1 MVKKIF
7 SYIITLILV
16 LLLIATI
23 MVTVINQTLL
33 KKDFMIGILVKNNY
47 YKEVYDIIKDNF
59 INNTVQS
66 GLEESVLDGIITEE
80 EVRNDVNSLVAYM
93 YNEGELSVDKEIVK
107 NRLKENIDEVI
118 KENNKRVTSEEQH
131 SIGLYLDTI
140 ANLYEEGI
148 TYSTKYVSSIRSAIQ
163 KVEGLL
169 KKAMLA
175 GFIAIVV
182 VMIILF
188 AINRKKALK
197 YIAISMMGVGLL
209 SIIPK
214 IIEATSMQIH
224 NILFLNLAFSH
235 LIIAIIE
242 SVVTYFLVIGI
253 LLFILGFAVNII
265 SSKIQTDE

>member
-16 LLLIATI
+16 LLLTATI

-66 GLEESVLDGIITEE
+66 GLEESVLDNIITEE

-93 YNEGELSVDKEIVK
+93 YDEGELSIDKGIVR

-118 KENNKRVTSEEQH
+118 KENNKKVTSEEQD
-131 SIGLYLDTI
+131 SIDLYLDTI

-148 TYSTKYVSSIRSAIQ
+148 TYSTKYVSSIRSTIQ

-169 KKAMLA
+169 KKAMIA
-175 GFIAIVV
+175 GFIAVV
-182 VMIILF
+182 VIVIVLF
-188 AINRKKALK
+188 AINKSKALK
-197 YIAISMMGVGLL
+197 YISISMMGAGIL

-214 IIEATSMQIH
+214 IIETTSMQIH

-235 LIIAIIE
+235 LIIALIE
-242 SVVTYFLVIGI
+242 VVVVYFLVIGI
-253 LLFILGFAVNII
+253 VLFILGFIVNII
-265 SSKIQTDE
+265 SSKIQSNK